1 MWAKIIDYLMKF
13 LIFITIFL
21 GVISLIRPDLAK
33 DFIARIEE
41 IVYTLWNLNYIIV
54 FFSWLIE
61 SFPIL
66 WVVVPGQNI
75 LLVVWWF
82 FAKLSKENLVYVI
95 IIASIWAILSN
106 YLWYILW
113 RFYWDKFFKKYWNW
127 FWIWTTEVKYLKKWI
142 KKWGPLWIVF
152 WKFHNL
158 TRAFLPFIAWSMWM
172 SSVSFFIYNIIWS
185 IIRAIVMIVLWV
197 LFASYYE
204 VIIDYMM
211 YIMIIVT
218 VIISIYIYK
227 FRKKEFMQYVKEKN
241 EELEEQYNTK
251 NKE

>member
-1 MWAKIIDYLMKF
+1 MGAKIIDYLMKF

-41 IVYTLWNLNYIIV
+41 IVYTLGNLNYIIV
-54 FFSWLIE
+54 FFSGLIE

-66 WVVVPGQNI
+66 GVVVPGQNI
-75 LLVVWWF
+75 LLVVGGF

-95 IIASIWAILSN
+95 IIASIGAILSN
-106 YLWYILW
+106 YLGYILG
-113 RFYWDKFFKKYWNW
+113 RFYGDKFFKKYGNW
-127 FWIWTTEVKYLKKWI
+127 FGIGTTEVKYLKKGI
-142 KKWGPLWIVF
+142 KKWGPLGIVF
-152 WKFHNL
+152 GKFHNL
-158 TRAFLPFIAWSMWM
+158 TRAFLPFIAGSMGM
-172 SSVSFFIYNIIWS
+172 SSVSFFIYNIIGS
-185 IIRAIVMIVLWV
+185 IIRAIVMIVLGV